1 MIKNSIKTIAIL
13 AVTALMLTGCAE
25 NRENNFNGNESN
37 SSIIEN
43 SSASANSE
51 AKEPD
56 ISTTTNSTTTSQ
68 TPNYPKPNESFST
81 ATSTVEK
88 PVEKPIDKPASTTS
102 STTTS
107 TASKPIEKPVAT
119 SSTTTTTTAS
129 KPIEKPIEKPVHTHN
144 FTNATCE
151 KPAACSCGI
160 TKGNALGHN
169 YTSATCN
176 KLATCTICGATKGT
190 FANHNYK
197 NGTCAIC
204 GKNDPNYAAPHNCDK
219 DGHVWEITYTT
230 TEPKWCR
237 EMHDVDDY
245 GFDATLAAKYL
256 GVSAGEAT
264 QILWNNLEAM
274 GVSSAIGS
282 ATIDVEV
289 WGTETYERKI
299 CKVCGDGMGS
309 NHATITPMG
318 EWRYING
325 QNPRCKDPRLNFNT
339 LFYDPNNIPQ
349 VVIDNIN
356 LMDELLWA

>member
-1 MIKNSIKTIAIL
+1 MMRNSIKKIAIF

-25 NRENNFNGNESN
+25 NRENSFNGNESN
-37 SSIIEN
+37 SSVIEN
-43 SSASANSE
+43 SSATANSE

-68 TPNYPKPNESFST
+68 TPNYPKPIESSST

-88 PVEKPIDKPASTTS
+88 PIEKPASTTS
-102 STTTS
+102 STTT
-107 TASKPIEKPVAT
+107 TTVSKPTEKPVAT

-151 KPAACSCGI
+151 KPAACSCGV

-197 NGTCAIC
+197 NGICAIC
-204 GKNDPNYAAPHNCDK
+204 GENDPNYVAPHNCDK

-237 EMHDVDDY
+237 EMHNVYDF
-245 GFDATLAAKYL
+245 GFDATLAKRFLNTDESTYKIFKKTCKEN
-256 GVSAGEAT
+256 GVS
-264 QILWNNLEAM
+264 
-274 GVSSAIGS
+274 GVCGS

-289 WGTETYERKI
+289 WGTETYEYKE
-299 CKVCGDGMGS
+299 CKVCHNS
-309 NHATITPMG
+309 VSSVNVCTITPIG
-318 EWRYING
+318 EWQFVDGVNR
-325 QNPRCKDPRLNFNT
+325 RLQATGCDFNT
-339 LFYDPNNIPQ
+339 LFYDPYNIPQ
-349 VVIDNIN
+349 VVIDNIYIYEN
-356 LMDELLWA
+356 R

>member
-1 MIKNSIKTIAIL
+1 MKNSIKTIAIL
-13 AVTALMLTGCAE
+13 TVTALMLTGCAE
-25 NRENNFNGNESN
+25 NRENSFNGNESN

-56 ISTTTNSTTTSQ
+56 ISTTNSTTTSQ
-68 TPNYPKPNESFST
+68 TPNYPKPIESSST

-88 PVEKPIDKPASTTS
+88 SVEKPIEKPASTTS
-102 STTTS
+102 STTT
-107 TASKPIEKPVAT
+107 TTVSKPTENPVAT
-119 SSTTTTTTAS
+119 SSNTTTTTAS

-151 KPAACSCGI
+151 KPAACSCGV

-190 FANHNYK
+190 YANHNYK

-204 GKNDPNYAAPHNCDK
+204 GENDPNYAAPHNCDK

-237 EMHDVDDY
+237 EMHNVYDF
-245 GFDATLAAKYL
+245 GFDATLAKRFLNTDESTYKIFKKTL
-256 GVSAGEAT
+256 KE
-264 QILWNNLEAM
+264 M
-274 GVSSAIGS
+274 GINGACGS

-289 WGTETYERKI
+289 WGTETYESKE
-299 CKVCGDGMGS
+299 CKVCGDTIGKGNS
-309 NHATITPMG
+309 PTITPMG
-318 EWRYING
+318 EWQFVDGVNR
-325 QNPRCKDPRLNFNT
+325 RLQVPGCDFNT
-339 LFYDPNNIPQ
+339 LFYDPYNIPQ
-349 VVIDNIN
+349 TVIDNIYIYEN
-356 LMDELLWA
+356 R